1 MAQMTALK
9 LKNKWSVKGIYYSKS
24 NRQCYI
30 DGPWRPTQQE
40 AITAFADYVAEKFS
54 LSSLLIFRPFLAE
67 RCDEKVAGSMDSK
80 GNPYLEHGV
89 DKDALRAYGVR
100 VH

>member
-1 MAQMTALK
+1 MAQMTARK
-9 LKNKWSVKGIYYSKS
+9 LQNKWSVKGIYYSKS

-40 AITAFADYVAEKFS
+40 AIDAFADYVVEKFG
-54 LSSLLIFRPFLAE
+54 LLLVFRPFLAE

-80 GNPYLEHGV
+80 GNPYLEHSV
-89 DKDALRAYGVR
+89 DKDALRLNRIR